1 MLTVSASFYLEN
13 PQPRLLE
20 IELMADKASLDDLRG
35 LRTWSTANRLWRLDG
50 AELLAQHGLTWSGF
64 DVLLALLDGPRR
76 SGQLCRELG
85 MTTGGMAKLLK
96 RLENSD
102 IVERRR
108 GEEQDLRTVTV
119 QLTTEGQALVETAGS
134 AVLEMRNADYRKWGI
149 SNDSLDALTAAWNHL
164 REYGTVERPQ

>member
-1 MLTVSASFYLEN
+1 
-13 PQPRLLE
+13 
-20 IELMADKASLDDLRG
+20 
-35 LRTWSTANRLWRLDG
+35 
-50 AELLAQHGLTWSGF
+50 
-64 DVLLALLDGPRR
+64 
-76 SGQLCRELG
+76 